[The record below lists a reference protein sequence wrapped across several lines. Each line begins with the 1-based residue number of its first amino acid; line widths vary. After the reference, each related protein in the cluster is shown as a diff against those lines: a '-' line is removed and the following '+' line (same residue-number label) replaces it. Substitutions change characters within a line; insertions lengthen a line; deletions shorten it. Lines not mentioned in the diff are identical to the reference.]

1 MAVSSS
7 PAFRSKKRKSL
18 SPEAGRDSLL
28 HELGV
33 AQSIIDIA
41 LRVVNEHGGGKI
53 ARITIQAG
61 ELRSIIKEQLQFCFS
76 FAAKDTPAEGAELE
90 VEVIPLI
97 ASCRR
102 CRKEFR
108 VRNLN
113 FHCPECKGASTEILQ
128 GKELRVLDLE
138 LA

>member
-1 MAVSSS
+1 M
-7 PAFRSKKRKSL
+7 
-18 SPEAGRDSLL
+18 
-28 HELGV
+28 HELGI

-41 LRVVNEHGGGKI
+41 VRVVNRHGGGRI
-53 ARITIQAG
+53 AKITIQAG
-61 ELRSIIKEQLQFCFS
+61 ELRSIIREQLQFCFA

-90 VEVIPLI
+90 VEVIPLE
-97 ASCRR
+97 AFCEV

-108 VRNLN
+108 VRNLD
-113 FHCPECKGASTEILQ
+113 FHCPDCRGGSTEILR

>member
-1 MAVSSS
+1 M
-7 PAFRSKKRKSL
+7 
-18 SPEAGRDSLL
+18 
-28 HELGV
+28 HELGI

-61 ELRSIIKEQLQFCFS
+61 ELRSIIREQLQFCFE
-76 FAAKDTPAEGAELE
+76 FAAKDTPLEGVRLD
-90 VEVIPLI
+90 VEVVPLV
-97 ASCRR
+97 AFCGA

-108 VRNLN
+108 VRNLD
-113 FHCPECKGASTEILQ
+113 FHCPECRGNSTEILQ

>member
-1 MAVSSS
+1 L
-7 PAFRSKKRKSL
+7 RQGLK
-18 SPEAGRDSLL
+18 GSLL
-28 HELGV
+28 HELGI

-41 LRVVNEHGGGKI
+41 LRVADRHGGGKI

-76 FAAKDTPAEGAELE
+76 FAAKDTPAEGAQLE
-90 VEVIPLI
+90 VEVIPLV
-97 ASCRR
+97 ALCEA

-108 VRNLN
+108 VQNLD
-113 FHCPECKGASTEILQ
+113 FHCPDCMGNSTEILQ

>member
-1 MAVSSS
+1 M
-7 PAFRSKKRKSL
+7 
-18 SPEAGRDSLL
+18 
-28 HELGV
+28 HELGI

-41 LRVVNEHGGGKI
+41 LRVVNEHGGGRI

-61 ELRSIIKEQLQFCFS
+61 ELRSIIKEQLQFCFE
-76 FAAKDTPAEGAELE
+76 FAAKDTPLEGARLD
-90 VEVIPLI
+90 VEVIPLV
-97 ASCRR
+97 AFCGA

-108 VRNLN
+108 VENLD
-113 FHCPECKGASTEILQ
+113 FHCPVCRGSSTEILR